1 MLGATVMATR
11 PRKRSQPMDEDPP
24 LFSYSTASAS
34 VPTTTPSSTPASTPS
49 PGDNNSNI
57 NVQDSQIWSPVGDS
71 EFPWFSHGANTP
83 RQRRRVSKPLE
94 GDQPLA
100 RSKPSIPDPST
111 ASTRHGAPY
120 GPPVSPH
127 PPPDVIFSPR
137 LPTIE
142 ADSAEDLDLTNPF
155 EDNADDADRLVL
167 GKTRIQAGTI
177 IDGYI
182 KFHSG
187 KSRAANL
194 PRRQAAIQ
202 PSDPQALLSELCS
215 QTFLFEAGLEDNCDK
230 NLFQFYV
237 KAWCSGRSVLHKT
250 NCWLVNIP
258 RIMKDSSCVKHAMLA
273 LAGTYVLDYQPEESI
288 RQVVNAH
295 YKRAVLLLTMA
306 LREEARSPS
315 PTEHE
320 SNSLIAAVTLLN
332 MIDVVSP
339 EQRRPPSAVPRWL
352 EGARLACR
360 LLDKSDPGHRF
371 WVPSNIQPSDMQMGN
386 MIIAARAAIIALP
399 MAPLDSKDTGEQF
412 SWLCQGTEPET
423 RRIHGGCGMS
433 PILLSRFAQITQLA
447 AWLWEDPSSND
458 FHMKS
463 SSKIVRQDLGRLH
476 QWTQPA
482 AESPSSS
489 ATTRSDQSRDTS
501 DKRAIE
507 DRIKRNDF
515 GLVMDAES
523 MTEVT
528 AEAWRLAALIYL
540 RCRLERLPRS
550 HPDVVSEVDQLVKC
564 IDMMP
569 TYGTFFTA
577 QSPFFPVFL
586 LGIVATTEAHSLCAL
601 NWFRSV
607 VSTSCR
613 SSVPPAFNSLL
624 RIRHWITANVDD
636 NIPSDLPDLISERH
650 SWWEP
655 LVAHIISTEGTLC
668 LI

>member
-1 MLGATVMATR
+1 MATR

-34 VPTTTPSSTPASTPS
+34 IPTTTPSSTPASTPS

-57 NVQDSQIWSPVGDS
+57 NVQGSQIWSPGGDS
-71 EFPWFSHGANTP
+71 EFPWFSHGSNTP
-83 RQRRRVSKPLE
+83 RQRRRLSKPRE
-94 GDQPLA
+94 DSRPLA
-100 RSKPSIPDPST
+100 RSKSSTPDPST
-111 ASTRHGAPY
+111 TSTRHGALY
-120 GPPVSPH
+120 GPPASPR

-142 ADSAEDLDLTNPF
+142 ADSVEDLDLTNPF
-155 EDNADDADRLVL
+155 EDNADDANRLVL
-167 GKTRIQAGTI
+167 GKSRIQAGTI
-177 IDGYI
+177 VDGYI
-182 KFHSG
+182 KFHNG
-187 KSRAANL
+187 KSRTACL
-194 PRRQAAIQ
+194 PRRQTIQ

-215 QTFLFEAGLEDNCDK
+215 QTFLLEAGLEENCDK

-237 KAWCSGRSVLHKT
+237 KAWCSGRSVLHRT

-295 YKRAVLLLTMA
+295 YKRAVLLMTMA
-306 LREEARSPS
+306 LREEARNPS
-315 PTEHE
+315 STEHE

-352 EGARLACR
+352 QGARLACH

-371 WVPSNIQPSDMQMGN
+371 WKPTNIQPSDTQMGN
-386 MIIAARAAIIALP
+386 MIIAARAAILALP
-399 MAPLDSKDTGEQF
+399 MAPLASSNTREQF
-412 SWLCQGTEPET
+412 SWLLQGTEPET

-433 PILLSRFAQITQLA
+433 PILLSRFAQITSLA
-447 AWLWEDPSSND
+447 AWLWEEPSSSD
-458 FHMKS
+458 FLMPWSIK
-463 SSKIVRQDLGRLH
+463 KISDSLGILH

-489 ATTRSDQSRDTS
+489 ATIRSDQSRDLLDQRTLG
-501 DKRAIE
+501 
-507 DRIKRNDF
+507 DRIKRNEF
-515 GLVMDAES
+515 GLVTDAES

-540 RCRLERLPRS
+540 RCRLDRLPRS
-550 HPDVVSEVDQLVKC
+550 HPSVVSEVDQLVQC
-564 IDMMP
+564 IGMMP

-577 QSPFFPVFL
+577 QAPFFPVFL

-601 NWFRSV
+601 NWFQSV

-613 SSVPPAFNSLL
+613 SSVPPAFNSLQ
-624 RIRHWITANVDD
+624 RIRQWMTANVDD
-636 NIPSDLPDLISERH
+636 DNSSNLPTRISERH

-655 LVAHIISTEGTLC
+655 LVAHIVSTEGTLC